1 MKKICLYVDSYHP
14 LYYGKSVDFSEFQE
28 LKFV

>member
-14 LYYGKSVDFSEFQE
+14 LCHGKSVDFSEFQE